1 MAKASGVAAEG
12 LIEGNF
18 THGPSGIHYTLLLR
32 NGQAWMMYQRSAAA
46 KGPPLDGEQV
56 LSYYIGSGRRGRT
69 YLFEKNGFWF
79 EAPVNYYTKKRLWDM
94 APNYG
99 ATTSMPATLAVDSNC
114 LHCHASEV
122 QKALPEA
129 RNRYAGAPFLAAGV
143 TCASCHGDGSQHV
156 AMQGRGP
163 IVNPAKLAPAQR
175 DSVCL
180 QCHLEGDVAI
190 YRAGKSLAA
199 FRPGENLSDFVV
211 YFVDANKEKD
221 SGRATSQYEAL
232 LRSACKRASGDRL
245 TCTTCHDPHG
255 SPTPEE
261 RVSYYRS
268 KCLACHTG
276 EKMASEHHP
285 EQQDCAVCHMPTRA
299 TTDIS
304 HEQLTDHDIERHPQ
318 GSEKRIPGQNLDLV
332 PVGTASAG
340 DRELGLAYAQMAEHG
355 DRESSERALKLLKRA
370 EGEGATDPEVY
381 VRLGFLEQ
389 ISGREQEA
397 QHEYQAALD
406 KNPQENTAI
415 ANLAVIKAS
424 EGDAGEAMKLFERV
438 VAADPSQ
445 TAPGLDLAFLQCRL
459 GEKAQALQT
468 ISEVKV
474 FNPDNPEIHEFLENG
489 RYGGQTC
496 RVR

>member
-143 TCASCHGDGSQHV
+143 ACASCHGDGSQHV
-156 AMQGRGP
+156 ATQGRGP

-190 YRAGKSLAA
+190 YRAGKSL
-199 FRPGENLSDFVV
+199 
-211 YFVDANKEKD
+211 
-221 SGRATSQYEAL
+221 
-232 LRSACKRASGDRL
+232 
-245 TCTTCHDPHG
+245 
-255 SPTPEE
+255 
-261 RVSYYRS
+261 
-268 KCLACHTG
+268 
-276 EKMASEHHP
+276 
-285 EQQDCAVCHMPTRA
+285 
-299 TTDIS
+299 
-304 HEQLTDHDIERHPQ
+304 
-318 GSEKRIPGQNLDLV
+318 
-332 PVGTASAG
+332 
-340 DRELGLAYAQMAEHG
+340 
-355 DRESSERALKLLKRA
+355 
-370 EGEGATDPEVY
+370 
-381 VRLGFLEQ
+381 
-389 ISGREQEA
+389 
-397 QHEYQAALD
+397 
-406 KNPQENTAI
+406 
-415 ANLAVIKAS
+415 
-424 EGDAGEAMKLFERV
+424 
-438 VAADPSQ
+438 
-445 TAPGLDLAFLQCRL
+445 
-459 GEKAQALQT
+459 
-468 ISEVKV
+468 
-474 FNPDNPEIHEFLENG
+474 
-489 RYGGQTC
+489 
-496 RVR
+496 